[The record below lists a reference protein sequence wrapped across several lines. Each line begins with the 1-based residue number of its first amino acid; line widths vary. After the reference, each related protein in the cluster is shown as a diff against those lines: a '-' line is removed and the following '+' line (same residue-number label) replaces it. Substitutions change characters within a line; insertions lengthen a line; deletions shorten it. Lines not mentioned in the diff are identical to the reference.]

1 MGALVVPAGGWR
13 IHNYKVPEPIIMGFE
28 YEMQHA
34 RDSKTEQQIKTTL
47 PSHYSFAYEHLCI
60 NELGYEI
67 KSSVAPLRTLK
78 TEVERIHPL
87 LTLGPLSAKDSKGG
101 IHINISRTHYTNQ
114 HYTKVFSFLHN
125 KNNFVFLQKLSQRT
139 PIHFNNNCVQYTE
152 AWMFNYYYGII
163 TTRKTYAFELRMF
176 GAQPDLLVPALEFA
190 HALFDLASK
199 VDELTITNVKEHIK
213 RWKRYSHIHNLI
225 TDLNL

>member
-1 MGALVVPAGGWR
+1 MSALVVPAGSWR

-28 YEMQHA
+28 YEIQHPFVN
-34 RDSKTEQQIKTTL
+34 TVETTIKQTL
-47 PSHYSFAYEHLCI
+47 PQHYSYAYESLDCRGT
-60 NELGYEI
+60 NGFEI

-78 TEVERIHPL
+78 AEVERIYPL
-87 LTLGPLSAKDSKGG
+87 LQLGPLSARQSRGG
-101 IHINISRTHYTNQ
+101 IHINISRTDYTLRYYQ
-114 HYTKVFSFLHN
+114 KVFSFLHN
-125 KNNFVFLQKLSQRT
+125 TTNYAFLLSLSKRNSN
-139 PIHFNNNCVQYTE
+139 HFNENCRQRNHL
-152 AWMFNYYYGII
+152 NYENYLGII

-199 VDELTITNVKEHIK
+199 VEELTITNVKEHIK